1 MASLHNA
8 SLQPSFEDLLC
19 HELKKG
25 NRAPVSQLPAKPA
38 LMAGRPRP
46 SPVAIAPAYDLG
58 PCSIMSPSIFPND
71 YVEWSSEPSD
81 HEHDHRE
88 KVQCEE
94 KLGEEEASNRAKNYE
109 AQVQDDKRV
118 ELLPSR
124 RRSFLGSE
132 SIANIFEVAPRGGNR
147 AGLIHCL
154 LVRNR
159 RLGPLSTTEFRLYL
173 QGAKGQGGPN
183 NKLDEDRLLLVATAQ
198 TAGAFSIFNMARGC
212 VEGTLTRKSG
222 NFVGEFVRASAP
234 VRSTA
239 EVLGLQRATAYVLH
253 GKASNSELAAAA
265 FHKPSLSRHVHDGPR
280 PRNLNILLPGLNAR
294 RRPSLTDSNDNS
306 IDSGSIP
313 SLLKNLQDR
322 ITSNRDASPPW
333 VGFRPSKMNSATSS
347 DGTEPRLFKVKAP
360 AFDGTAY
367 RLDFNGRATVPSV
380 KNMQLVEPC
389 DRSDVVL
396 QLAKVSTN
404 DFHLD
409 FKGPFNALQAL
420 AVALA
425 QFSY

>member
-1 MASLHNA
+1 MACLHTA
-8 SLQPSFEDLLC
+8 ALQPSFEDLPC
-19 HELKKG
+19 RGLKNG
-25 NRAPVSQLPAKPA
+25 IRTPVSQLPAKKPA
-38 LMAGRPRP
+38 PMAGRPRP
-46 SPVAIAPAYDLG
+46 LPLAIAPAYDLG

-71 YVEWSSEPSD
+71 FVEWSSEARD
-81 HEHDHRE
+81 HGNDHRE
-88 KVQCEE
+88 KNKFGE
-94 KLGEEEASNRAKNYE
+94 KEASKGARKDE
-109 AQVQDDKRV
+109 AQVQDDNRV
-118 ELLPSR
+118 EPLPLH

-132 SIANIFEVAPRGGNR
+132 SIANIFEVAPRGGYR

-159 RLGPLSTTEFRLYL
+159 RLVGPLGSTEFRLYL

-183 NKLDEDRLLLVATAQ
+183 SNLDDDRLLLVATAQ
-198 TAGAFSIFNMARGC
+198 SAGTFNVFNMARGC

-239 EVLGLQRATAYVLH
+239 EVLGLQRATAYILH
-253 GKASNSELAAAA
+253 GNASNSELAAAA

-294 RRPSLTDSNDNS
+294 RRPSLTDSNDTS
-306 IDSGSIP
+306 IDSSSNS
-313 SLLKNLQDR
+313 SLLENLQAR
-322 ITSNRDASPPW
+322 IASNLDASPPW
-333 VGFRPSKMNSATSS
+333 DGFRPSKLNSATSS
-347 DGTEPRLFKVKAP
+347 DGIEPRLFKVKAP

-404 DFHLD
+404 EFHLD